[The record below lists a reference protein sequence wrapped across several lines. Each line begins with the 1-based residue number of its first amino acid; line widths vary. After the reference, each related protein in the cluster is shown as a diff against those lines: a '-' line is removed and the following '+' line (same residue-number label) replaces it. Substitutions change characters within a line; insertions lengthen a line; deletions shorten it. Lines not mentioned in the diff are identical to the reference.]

1 MLTRD
6 EVIQLILYLIVA
18 TALLLASRA
27 RAETVHRDGG
37 RQTAPHI
44 GTFAVRAVPEIIDV
58 NGNSIDRIKLLP
70 ILRPKG
76 ATRRNARMA

>member
-27 RAETVHRDGG
+27 RAETVHLGG
-37 RQTAPHI
+37 ARQTAP
-44 GTFAVRAVPEIIDV
+44 TMELSQSELCP
-58 NGNSIDRIKLLP
+58 KLPTLTDIP
-70 ILRPKG
+70 LIR
-76 ATRRNARMA
+76 